1 MRDLGLLTGLFLL
14 SRLLLLLFAVDA
26 FSFFEEYHTGT
37 AIRDLVQGLRM
48 PFLEYQDMRH
58 SGEVLVLAVVGSP
71 FFLLLGDTLLA
82 VKLSSLT
89 IHLLML
95 GAAYLLLFRFAGRFA
110 GFAGAGLLILAPP
123 SIVRTALIPI
133 YQHSEVL
140 VFAFIAYLLLLS
152 GPRGGL
158 ARHAALGLVSG
169 LGLFY
174 SYTFAAALAAMAT
187 LLAVRS
193 ELRPRR
199 REALV
204 FCGTFLLAMAP
215 RLVQTL
221 QPQGPPLRI
230 GGRSVWYW
238 FAGQSLAEITQRVAF
253 LLGRYLPESFFFR
266 SDSLDA
272 AYLLALLAGSGVAAW
287 WSVRRL
293 AGAAEAGDLARR
305 ERAELGG
312 LLLAHIGF
320 YLLAVG
326 LSGFDLERSPDGYR
340 YVIPVHFVLILLAAV
355 GLQELADIGSRWSRI
370 LGVVIAATLTLT
382 GLVNYGQLLALG
394 STREWARAL
403 DYVGSSDKAFDWL
416 SAIKVAD
423 STFDRVDQVAPVREP
438 HTYFFDEQLW
448 PTLIAFGAPA
458 DAVLRAIEH
467 GKKRRG
473 LEYGGLG
480 KLGSLALAERIPGEL
495 RGRFYENYGQGLVH
509 LLEVEA
515 PFFWRKTTPQY
526 VSTLGAI
533 LDGHRREVPEDLWP
547 AFVAGLGR
555 GFNLSF
561 TGRFSVY
568 EALIESLGP
577 AERMPFAIGLG
588 RLAGWRYGPRIER
601 RLQRFRTLSEPTR
614 AALFVG
620 LGWETSYDLWDGSR
634 TPEELQATAAAL
646 PQAERT
652 PFCRGL
658 LAGARVVAWD
668 DDSVLRTVEGL
679 TACASPGD
687 LVPAVSAAIRELET
701 ILAAAPETRTRPSSG
716 EDAGKAS
723 GVEEDDR
730 GVGAQLATG
739 GEIEKRGEG
748 LGRVR
753 GVQQQA
759 LGAGQ
764 ASEGGLA
771 LRRGHGIA
779 RPLIATLDKGK
790 LRRVKLTG

>member
-1 MRDLGLLTGLFLL
+1 MSSRRQLRDLGLLTGLFLL

-58 SGEVLVLAVVGSP
+58 SGEVLVLAIVGSP
-71 FFLLLGDTLLA
+71 FFLLFGDTLLA

-89 IHLLML
+89 LHVLMF
-95 GAAYLLLFRFAGRFA
+95 GAAYLLLDRFSGRLAGL
-110 GFAGAGLLILAPP
+110 AGAGLLILAPP

-140 VFAFIAYLLLLS
+140 VFAFVAYLLLLS

-158 ARHAALGLVSG
+158 ARHAALGLVCG

-174 SYTFAAALAAMAT
+174 SYTFAAALAAMAS
-187 LLAVRS
+187 LLAIRPG
-193 ELRPRR
+193 LRPRG
-199 REALV
+199 REILV
-204 FCGTFLLAMAP
+204 GCGTFLLAMAP
-215 RLVQTL
+215 RLVQTFE
-221 QPQGPPLRI
+221 PGGPPLRI
-230 GGRSVWYW
+230 GGRSVWAW
-238 FAGQSLAEITQRVAF
+238 FSEQSPAQVASRTVF

-266 SDSLDA
+266 SPSLGA
-272 AYLLALLAGSGVAAW
+272 AYLLALLAAGGVAAW

-293 AGAAEAGDLARR
+293 ARATEAGRR
-305 ERAELGG
+305 LPCGRAELGG
-312 LLLAHIGF
+312 LLVAHAGF

-326 LSGFDLERSPDGYR
+326 ISGFDLERTPDGYR
-340 YVIPVHFVLILLAAV
+340 YVIPVHFVLILLAAL
-355 GLQELADIGSRWSRI
+355 GLQELVDIGSRSARVI
-370 LGVVIAATLTLT
+370 GVGIALTLTLT
-382 GLVNYGQLLALG
+382 GLVSYGQLLALG
-394 STREWARAL
+394 STRDWARAL

-423 STFDRVDQVAPVREP
+423 STFDRVDRVAPVREP

-458 DAVLRAIEH
+458 DAVLRRIER
-467 GKKRRG
+467 GGRRRG
-473 LEYGGLG
+473 LDYGGLG
-480 KLGSLALAERIPGEL
+480 KLGSLALAERIPPAF
-495 RGRFYENYGQGLVH
+495 RGLFYENYGQGLVQM
-509 LLEVEA
+509 LEVEA

-526 VSTLGAI
+526 VSTLDET
-533 LDGHRREVPEDLWP
+533 LDAHRKEVPEDLWP

-561 TGRFSVY
+561 TGPFSTY
-568 EALIESLGP
+568 EALVGSLAP

-601 RLQRFRTLSEPTR
+601 RLSRFRTLSQPTR
-614 AALFVG
+614 DALFVG

-634 TPEELQATAAAL
+634 TPGELEATAAAL
-646 PQAERT
+646 PPSERT

-658 LAGARVVAWD
+658 FVGARVVAWD
-668 DDSVLRTVEGL
+668 EGSVLRTVAGL
-679 TACASPGD
+679 SACTPLGEPA
-687 LVPAVSAAIRELET
+687 PAVSEAIRELQA
-701 ILAAAPETRTRPSSG
+701 ILAAPPGATPRPASG

-730 GVGAQLATG
+730 SLGAELTTG
-739 GEIEKRGEG
+739 GEIEERGEG
-748 LGRVR
+748 LGGVR
-753 GVQQQA
+753 RVQQQA
-759 LGAGQ
+759 LDPGQ
-764 ASEGGLA
+764 AAEGDLA
-771 LRRGHGIA
+771 L
-779 RPLIATLDKGK
+779 
-790 LRRVKLTG
+790 